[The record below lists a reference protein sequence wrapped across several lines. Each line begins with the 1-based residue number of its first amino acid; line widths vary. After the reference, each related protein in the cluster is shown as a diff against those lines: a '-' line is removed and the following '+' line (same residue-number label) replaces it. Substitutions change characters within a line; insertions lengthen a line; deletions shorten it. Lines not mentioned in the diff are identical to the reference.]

1 MPNSFMKIRID
12 IASSNGLDLKV
23 QTVAS
28 QDERQKDSFLEK
40 QVQAFR
46 LSERF
51 FLQGSICKKTFS
63 A

>member
-28 QDERQKDSFLEK
+28 QDERQKNSFLEK

-51 FLQGSICKKTFS
+51 FLRGGHKKINTF
-63 A
+63 

>member
-1 MPNSFMKIRID
+1 MKIRID

-23 QTVAS
+23 QTVANR
-28 QDERQKDSFLEK
+28 DERQKNSFLAK

-51 FLQGSICKKTFS
+51 FLQGLGS
-63 A
+63 